1 MSWHGRGHVV
11 CLVWKLTVVVLF
23 RLGTVC
29 PQPCI
34 GMQRLFLNIRG
45 PGGYIGVHSG
55 NPTFGGRGWGVK
67 AGGDKPAGVTS
78 PPDIEWAVG

>member
-1 MSWHGRGHVV
+1 MLKLRGPRQR
-11 CLVWKLTVVVLF
+11 LVFSLTVVVVIQSVA
-23 RLGTVC
+23 VC
-29 PQPCI
+29 QQLWI

-78 PPDIEWAVG
+78 PPSIQWAVG

>member
-1 MSWHGRGHVV
+1 MLSVLISSVAAALAPYPPSWLPMKTTAV
-11 CLVWKLTVVVLF
+11 
-23 RLGTVC
+23 
-29 PQPCI
+29 
-34 GMQRLFLNIRG
+34 QRLFLNIRG
-45 PGGYIGVHSG
+45 KGGYIGVHSG